1 MECDILTIVQIPE
14 LGILIP
20 CMQISNAIS
29 IANLIETTSDNKVN
43 PIRVN
48 L

>member
-1 MECDILTIVQIPE
+1 MLTIVHIPE

-20 CMQISNAIS
+20 RMQISNTLS
-29 IANLIETTSDNKVN
+29 IANLIETTSDNKVY
-43 PIRVN
+43 PIRED